1 MELGAG
7 YIERK
12 KKVSSTCTCHLVV
25 FTWLVV
31 AFAKF
36 VCTFSFAYCEG
47 L

>member
-7 YIERK
+7 YVERK
-12 KKVSSTCTCHLVV
+12 KKVISTCHLVV
-25 FTWLVV
+25 FTWLLV

-36 VCTFSFAYCEG
+36 VYTFAYCEG